1 MFTVKE
7 VANRLNISQGA
18 VYKAVRSGDLQH
30 HRFGAS
36 IRISEDQLTEYVEE
50 TRVRAEPDPLN
61 VSEFKHL

>member
-7 VANRLNISQGA
+7 VANRLNISPGA
-18 VYKAVRSGDLQH
+18 IYKAVRNGELQH

-36 IRISEDQLTEYVEE
+36 IRISEEQLTEYVEE
-50 TRVRAEPDPLN
+50 TRIRAEPDPLS